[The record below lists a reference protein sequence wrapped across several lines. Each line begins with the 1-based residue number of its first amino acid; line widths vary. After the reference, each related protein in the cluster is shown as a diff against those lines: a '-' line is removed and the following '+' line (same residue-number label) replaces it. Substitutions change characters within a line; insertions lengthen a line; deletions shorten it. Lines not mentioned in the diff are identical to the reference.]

1 MKQFII
7 CIVLALMVVCTCYCY
22 GAESKQNNKKQKT
35 TNTSKEIRQRKQ
47 LFNQCI
53 ASGTSRSRCLYLYY

>member
-7 CIVLALMVVCTCYCY
+7 CMVLALLVVCTCYCY

>member
-1 MKQFII
+1 MKKFTI
-7 CIVLALMVVCTCYCY
+7 CMILALLVVCTCYCY

-35 TNTSKEIRQRKQ
+35 TNTSKEIRQKKQ

>member
-7 CIVLALMVVCTCYCY
+7 CMILALLVVCTCYCY

>member
-7 CIVLALMVVCTCYCY
+7 CMILALLVVCTCYCY

-47 LFNQCI
+47 LFNQCV

>member
-7 CIVLALMVVCTCYCY
+7 CMILALLVVCTCYCY
-22 GAESKQNNKKQKT
+22 GTESKQNNKKQKT

-47 LFNQCI
+47 LFNQCV

>member
-7 CIVLALMVVCTCYCY
+7 CMILALLVVCTCYCY
-22 GAESKQNNKKQKT
+22 GAESKKDTKKQQ
-35 TNTSKEIRQRKQ
+35 TNTSKEIRTRKQ
-47 LFNQCI
+47 LFNQCV

>member
-7 CIVLALMVVCTCYCY
+7 CMVLALLVVCTCYCY

-47 LFNQCI
+47 LFNQCV

>member
-7 CIVLALMVVCTCYCY
+7 CMVLALLVVCTCYCY
-22 GAESKQNNKKQKT
+22 GAESKQDTKKQK
-35 TNTSKEIRQRKQ
+35 TNTSKEIRTKKQ